1 MKGIRFDNIH
11 TYDDLQLILTNK
23 VIGSPAVKTN
33 ALDRPGADGMLDW
46 TEFFGEVKYGNRS
59 LSFDFQTM
67 VSQSLFMD
75 VFSKVENALHGRKMR
90 ILLDDDPAWY
100 YIGRVIVSDW
110 KAERR
115 IGKLTIDCDC
125 EPYKYKIDKTVVQQ
139 AVNGTVNVTL
149 LNGRKRAVPEVKVE
163 TEGSMNIVFQSVNV
177 WDLGNGSY
185 TLPELEL
192 VEGENIV
199 TLTGT
204 GTVTFTWQEA
214 SL

>member
-1 MKGIRFDNIH
+1 MKGIHFDNVH
-11 TYDDLQLILTNK
+11 TFDDLQLILTNK
-23 VIGSPAVKTN
+23 VIGSPTVKTN
-33 ALDRPGADGMLDW
+33 VLDRPGADGMLDW
-46 TEFFGEVKYGNRS
+46 TEFFGEVKYGNRN

-67 VSQSLFMD
+67 VQQSQFMD

-110 KAERR
+110 KAERQ

-125 EPYKYKIDKTVVQQ
+125 EPYKYKMDNTVVQQ
-139 AVNGTVNVTL
+139 AVNGTVKVTL
-149 LNGRKRAVPEVKVE
+149 LNSRKRAVPEVKI
-163 TEGSMNIVFQSVNV
+163 TTDSSMNIVYQGVNV
-177 WDLGNGSY
+177 WDLGSGSF

>member
-1 MKGIRFDNIH
+1 MKGIHFDNIH

-23 VIGSPAVKTN
+23 VIGSPDVKTN
-33 ALDRPGADGMLDW
+33 VLDRPGADGMLDW
-46 TEFFGEVKYGNRS
+46 TEFFGEVKYGNRN

-90 ILLDDDPAWY
+90 IFLDDDPAWY

-125 EPYKYKIDKTVVQQ
+125 EPYKYKIDKTVVRQ

-149 LNGRKRAVPEVKVE
+149 LNSRKRAVPEVKVE
-163 TEGSMNIVFQSVNV
+163 TEGGMNIVYQGVNV
-177 WDLGNGSY
+177 WDLGSGSY